1 MKNLYRYKV
10 SPTLK
15 LMESAMKRNVLQK
28 INEVG
33 HQKDYLSIT
42 VEITVTVKNGS
53 YATLFLFLTSL
64 GVLMDT
70 YGKYTGNFPYYQ
82 SHAPVI

>member
-1 MKNLYRYKV
+1 MS

-33 HQKDYLSIT
+33 HQKDYLKHTHTIKT
-42 VEITVTVKNGS
+42 VIARGSDGHLQEI
-53 YATLFLFLTSL
+53 YL
-64 GVLMDT
+64 GT
-70 YGKYTGNFPYYQ
+70 FFGN
-82 SHAPVI
+82 HVRR